1 MLPSDPATALAAGLG
16 FGILLTVTAWLALRG
31 RASGVETELRT
42 ELATARARHEAS
54 EQRAAE
60 LLAQLRQRDAADAK
74 LHEEIA
80 AARAECARA
89 GAALDAERAVSA
101 EKLALLQS
109 AETRLR
115 DTFTSLSASALKQN
129 NDAFLQLAKTSLTE
143 HQKTAT
149 MDLDGR
155 QKAIETLVQP
165 LRESLTKVDGKLHE
179 LDRGRA
185 SAEAQLAQQIRS
197 LAQAQQALQT
207 ETSRLAGALR
217 SSNVRGQ
224 WGELQLRR
232 VLESAGMVEGSHY
245 EIKESIQTDEG
256 RLTPDV
262 LVKLPG
268 GKNVVVDAKVPL
280 TAYLASCD
288 CPDEA
293 TRETKLRE
301 HARQLKDHVMRL
313 GSKSYW
319 THFQPA
325 PDIVVMFVPGESLLS
340 AALQHDPGLLEFSM
354 GRGVMLA
361 SPLTLIAL
369 LRAIAYGWQQETIA
383 RNALE
388 ISELGRS
395 LYDRIAKLAEHFEN
409 VGRSLAKSVQ
419 AYNSAVGTLESRVL
433 VTARRLKDKGVSAS
447 EEFPDLEAI
456 DTTPRPLGAPEL
468 TGLFDDA
475 PVEGVILKE

>member
-1 MLPSDPATALAAGLG
+1 MVPSDPAVALAAGLG
-16 FGILLTVTAWLALRG
+16 AGVLLTLTVWLALRV
-31 RASGVETELRT
+31 RAGGAEAGLRT
-42 ELATARARHEAS
+42 ELATAQARREAA

-60 LLAQLRQRDAADAK
+60 LQAQVRQREAADAK
-74 LHEEIA
+74 LHEEIV
-80 AARAECARA
+80 AARAECARV
-89 GAALDAERAVSA
+89 GAALDAERAASA

-109 AETRLR
+109 AETKLR
-115 DTFTSLSASALKQN
+115 ETFASLSAAALQQN
-129 NDAFLQLAKTSLTE
+129 NDAFLQLAKTSLAE
-143 HQKTAT
+143 YQKTAV

-165 LRESLTKVDGKLHE
+165 LRDSLTKVDAKLHE
-179 LDRGRA
+179 IDRGRV
-185 SAEAQLAQQIRS
+185 STEAQLAEQIRS
-197 LAQAQQALQT
+197 LTHAQQALQT

-217 SSNVRGQ
+217 SSNIRGQ

-232 VLESAGMVEGSHY
+232 VLEAAGMVEGSHY
-245 EIKESIQTDEG
+245 EIKESVQTEDG

-280 TAYLASCD
+280 TAYLEAYN
-288 CPDEA
+288 CPDDASREA
-293 TRETKLRE
+293 KLRD
-301 HARQLKDHVMRL
+301 HARQVKDHVVRL
-313 GSKSYW
+313 GNKAYW

-325 PDIVVMFVPGESLLS
+325 PDIVVMFVPGEALLS

-354 GRGVMLA
+354 ARGVMLA

-383 RNALE
+383 KNALE

-447 EEFPDLEAI
+447 EEFPDLETI

-475 PVEGVILKE
+475 PVEGVILKD